1 MRGRREQIHLLS
13 GQSFRVLRWTQG
25 VRNVEVL
32 LAPGSAVR
40 LKGAGDHW
48 HYHPAMEL
56 ALFTAGEGT
65 RFVGDHIAPFTAS
78 DLVLLG
84 EKLPHY
90 WHTHGPSTGLAV
102 QWHFPHGHPFWSFPE
117 TLALT
122 DLFKNA
128 ARGLHYT
135 GRTAAA
141 LGAGLQALAHSSG
154 PGRLGQLLHLFALMA
169 AAPAGD
175 VAALS
180 SRAFAL
186 PTASIHQQA
195 IGAAVRHLLA
205 NFRDIIRLDE
215 VLRLTGMSKPTFS
228 RQFKQHSG
236 KTFSDFVN
244 QIRLQAACREL
255 AETDDSVLE
264 IALACGFTQISFFN
278 RLFRRVYRCS
288 PTRYRAKVRR
298 TRRPRGAQG

>member
-1 MRGRREQIHLLS
+1 
-13 GQSFRVLRWTQG
+13 LRLQ
-25 VRNVEVL
+25 
-32 LAPGSAVR
+32 
-40 LKGAGDHW
+40 GAGDHW

-56 ALFTAGEGT
+56 TLFTAGAGM
-65 RFVGDHIAPFTAS
+65 RFVGDHLAPFAAG

-90 WHTHGPSTGLAV
+90 WHTHGPSAGLAV

-117 TLALT
+117 TLTLA
-122 DLFKNA
+122 DLFKSA
-128 ARGLHYT
+128 ARGLQYT
-135 GRTAAA
+135 GPTAIA
-141 LGAGLQALAHSSG
+141 LGAGLRALAQSSG
-154 PGRLGQLLHLFALMA
+154 PERLGQLLHLLALLA

-175 VAALS
+175 VTPLS

-186 PTASIHQQA
+186 PTASVHQQA

-205 NFRDIIRLDE
+205 NFRDIIRLAE

-236 KTFSDFVN
+236 KTFSEFVN
-244 QIRLQAACREL
+244 QVRLQAACREL

-288 PTRYRAKVRR
+288 PTRYRAQARRNRKVQRDR
-298 TRRPRGAQG
+298 E

>member
-1 MRGRREQIHLLS
+1 MRGQREHIHLVG
-13 GQSFRVLRWTQG
+13 GQSFRVLRWAQG
-25 VRNVEVL
+25 VRDVEVL

-40 LKGAGDHW
+40 LKGEGDHW

-56 ALFTAGEGT
+56 ACFTAGEGT
-65 RFVGDHIAPFTAS
+65 RFVGDHIAPFAAG

-90 WHTHGPSTGLAV
+90 WHARGRTAGCAV

-117 TLALT
+117 TAALAG
-122 DLFKNA
+122 LFKNA
-128 ARGLHYT
+128 ARGLHYR
-135 GRTAAA
+135 GRTAIALAA
-141 LGAGLQALAHSSG
+141 ALQALAQSG
-154 PGRLGQLLHLFALMA
+154 GPDRLGQLLHLFALMN

-180 SRAFAL
+180 SRNFSF
-186 PTASIHQQA
+186 PTASVHQQA

-205 NFRDIIRLDE
+205 NFRDVIRLDD
-215 VLRLTGMSKPTFS
+215 VLRLTGMSKPTFA

-236 KTFSDFVN
+236 KTFSEFIN
-244 QIRLQAACREL
+244 QIRLQAVCREL
-255 AETDDSVLE
+255 AQTDDAVME

-278 RLFRRVYRCS
+278 RLFRRVHRCS
-288 PTRYRAKVRR
+288 PSRYRAR
-298 TRRPRGAQG
+298 TRHR